1 MSKEETSANRETAEA
16 LAAFGDG
23 GVITDA
29 TWESFEAV
37 AIGALGHMIDGG
49 EEPVLFGDAVS
60 KDEAAELTKA
70 WLDTHKATLVGG
82 GVDFARSLVNR
93 LALVDEPTQSD
104 EEFEAGLVSLT
115 TEQLVILAERLADR
129 AEVLKQD
136 VIDRRRVMVGEA
148 LELGN
153 TLLRG
158 ALATGLQAA
167 MAGL

>member
-1 MSKEETSANRETAEA
+1 MSKATPNEKREAAEA
-16 LAAFGDG
+16 LAAFDAG
-23 GVITDA
+23 GVITEA
-29 TWESFEAV
+29 TWDSFEAV

-49 EEPVLFGDAVS
+49 EEPVVFGDAVS
-60 KDEAAELTKA
+60 KDEAVELTKA

-104 EEFEAGLVSLT
+104 EEFEAALVSLT
-115 TEQLVILAERLADR
+115 TDQLVTLAEMLGDR
-129 AEVLKQD
+129 AEALKRD

-167 MAGL
+167 IAGL